1 MARHLRPHILGLTG
15 SIGMGKSATA
25 AVLRQLGIPVQDA
38 DAVVHRLLR
47 EDRVVIRAIAEAFPG
62 VVEAGGVVRAKLGA
76 AVFGDPPALRR
87 LEAILHP
94 RVAAARQ
101 TFLKQNARH
110 WLVVLD
116 IPLLFETGIDKQCD
130 RVMVVTAPAQVQ
142 AARVLRRPGMTPARL
157 QAIQAQQWPDLAK
170 RRQADYIIP
179 TGLGRAVTRQAVM
192 QLLRALRQAPPPVGP
207 LLRFPPAGRRAY
219 ARNLS
224 RYRNHRL

>member
-1 MARHLRPHILGLTG
+1 MPRRARPLILGLTG

-25 AVLRQLGIPVQDA
+25 AIFRQLGLPVQDA
-38 DAVVHRLLR
+38 DAEVHRLLR
-47 EDRVVIRAIAEAFPG
+47 EDKAAIRAIADAFPG
-62 VVEAGGVVRAKLGA
+62 TVEDGRVLRPKLGA
-76 AVFGDPPALRR
+76 AVFNNPPALRR

-94 RVAAARQ
+94 RVSAARSL
-101 TFLKQNARH
+101 FLKRNARH

-130 RVMVVTAPAQVQ
+130 RVMVVTAPTQVQ

-157 QAIQAQQWPDLAK
+157 QAIRVQQWPDLAK

-179 TGLGRAVTRQAVM
+179 TGLGRAVTRREVM
-192 QLLRALRQAPPPVGP
+192 QVLRALRRAPPPVGP
-207 LLRFPPAGRRAY
+207 LLRSPPAGRRAY

>member
-1 MARHLRPHILGLTG
+1 MPRFARPLVVGLTG

-25 AVLRQLGIPVQDA
+25 SILRQMGVPVQDA

-47 EDRVVIRAIAEAFPG
+47 EDKAAIRAIAEAFPG
-62 VVEAGGVVRAKLGA
+62 TVDDGRVLRPTLAA
-76 AVFGDPPALRR
+76 AVFGNPPALRR

-94 RVAAARQ
+94 RVAQARK
-101 TFLKQNARH
+101 TFLKRNSRH

-116 IPLLFETGIDKQCD
+116 IPLLFETGIDRQCD
-130 RVMVVTAPAQVQ
+130 RVVVVTAPAQVQ
-142 AARVLRRPGMTPARL
+142 AARVLRRPGMTDARL
-157 QAIQAQQWPDLAK
+157 QAIRAQQWPDLAK

-179 TGLGRAVTRQAVM
+179 TGLGRAVTRRAVM
-192 QLLRALRQAPPPVGP
+192 QMLRALRRAPPPVGP